1 MSEAMHNFDRRT
13 FLKGGLMAGAAAAA
27 GSMLAACAPQAPGS
41 SSDGQAVKQDVEDI
55 TNETEGVG
63 QVSPGY
69 NNPDKIAI
77 VVEPDATEDVDV
89 VVIGSGMG
97 GFAASMVTKEQASSA
112 HVVMLEKL
120 STLGGNTNF
129 AEGGGGFL
137 NTPADEAIKAVQAE
151 VIQRNFVV
159 DPSLFYQLKVE
170 QGDCADWLFGKHGVK
185 VKDYGTGQPLYE
197 GGTGASMIATLTPQ
211 AEELGIDIRTESRA
225 VALVM
230 QDEYTV
236 VGVQYRDKNDKVT
249 QLNAKAVVIA
259 TGGMNTNPDLL
270 KLYSNVDLGKIMP
283 LGTGQDGDG
292 HLMAEQTAHGRTG
305 LQTIDGFFA
314 GIGTAEDPCGFDSD
328 LNTAA
333 GFQFSDC
340 FVNEYGNRFYDE
352 SFSFNTGSQLF
363 FTCIP
368 QMVLSQS
375 QAYSIFDASYV
386 KRWEEGDWQNGHNGF
401 DSATKHGEPL
411 TVQPEIERVSGSDWF
426 HTADT
431 IEDLGKALAEVVPTF
446 DVENFVATIEAYN
459 AASEGLQPDEFG
471 KPKDFVWAL
480 KTPPF
485 YAAKLGV
492 NAYNTNGGIHINK
505 YAQVIDPNGK
515 PISGLYASGIATH
528 GWDSQVYGGGTNQ
541 PVALW
546 CSCAA
551 ARHLVVNQ
559 LGGSVAADWMGDV
572 PMTSIL
578 GADYSNGNPLDQEK
592 QTAN

>member
-1 MSEAMHNFDRRT
+1 MSEISTNFDRRT
-13 FLKGGLMAGAAAAA
+13 FLKGGLVAATAATA
-27 GSMLAACAPQAPGS
+27 GSVFTACSPQPPAS
-41 SSDGQAVKQDVEDI
+41 TATNSANRQDTENIDGAV
-55 TNETEGVG
+55 EGAG
-63 QVSPGY
+63 RVSPGY
-69 NNPDKIAI
+69 SNPDAIAI
-77 VVEPDATEDVDV
+77 PVEPDAVEDVDV

-97 GFAASMVTKEQASSA
+97 GFAASMLTKEQAPDA

-120 STLGGNTNF
+120 NSLGGNTSF

-137 NTPADEAIKAVQAE
+137 NMTPAEAVKAVQAE

-159 DPSLFYQLKVE
+159 DPSLFYALKIQ
-170 QGDCADWLFGKHGVK
+170 QGDCADWLFGKHHVI
-185 VKDYGTGQPLYE
+185 VKDYGSGQPLYD

-225 VALVM
+225 TALVLE
-230 QDEYTV
+230 DEYNVT
-236 VGVQYRDKNDKVT
+236 GVQYRDKDGKVT

-259 TGGMNTNPDLL
+259 SGGMNTNPELL
-270 KLYSNVDLGKIMP
+270 ELYSNVDLNKIMP
-283 LGTGQDGDG
+283 LGIGQDGDG

-386 KRWEEGDWQNGHNGF
+386 QRWEAGEWQNGHNGF
-401 DSATKHGEPL
+401 DSATKQGQPL
-411 TVQPEIERVSGSDWF
+411 TVQPEIERVSGSSWF
-426 HTADT
+426 HQADS
-431 IEDLGKALAEVVPTF
+431 IEALGEALAEVVPGF
-446 DVENFVATIEAYN
+446 SVENFVATIDAYN
-459 AASEGLQPDEFG
+459 AAAAGEQPDEFG
-471 KPKDFVWAL
+471 KPQEFVWAL
-480 KTPPF
+480 QTPPF

-505 YAQVIDPNGK
+505 DAQVIDPDGK
-515 PISGLYASGIATH
+515 PIVGLYASGIATH

-546 CSCAA
+546 CSCVA
-551 ARHLVVNQ
+551 ARHIVENQ
-559 LGGSVAADWMGDV
+559 LGGTFAKDWMGDV
-572 PMTSIL
+572 PMSSIL
-578 GADYSNGNPLDQEK
+578 GSDYTNGNPLGHGDE
-592 QTAN
+592 